1 MSIAQALC
9 EQVVFD
15 KDGRTMNPS
24 FVDYLMPTINESM
37 IAVLSAPFSS
47 GGSIVGT
54 FLRLG
59 SEAGTVTAVP
69 KLSAIRR
76 EYKNRDDA
84 IRVAYES
91 GAYSYQ
97 QIAKQFKVHFA
108 TVGRIVRQ
116 PKKRVSVITGRR

>member
-1 MSIAQALC
+1 VGPAVARSRSIG
-9 EQVVFD
+9 
-15 KDGRTMNPS
+15 GRLNSAPGQLGLRQT
-24 FVDYLMPTINESM
+24 DESM

-69 KLSAIRR
+69 KLSPIRR

-84 IRVAYES
+84 ILVAYES

-97 QIAKQFKVHFA
+97 QIAKHLKFILP
-108 TVGRIVRQ
+108 R
-116 PKKRVSVITGRR
+116 